1 MPITQYN
8 SSVRQMSQSKFNSMK
23 NSNGKIPDLANQIV
37 MTNSEDT
44 NTSCLRTE
52 VVYDMTSSDVSK
64 NWGYTSGMDS
74 GTTKSGID
82 LTPYKSL
89 KITIATYAGCLVY
102 FVDLKSTDLNGL
114 CWGSACTATSD
125 SGLGPLL
132 IFGTAQTNSTKTS
145 ITVTSGFLRTN
156 NNTVTNTYKTVKIEG
171 ILKTPS
177 MIYTGDEL
185 IAGNGI
191 SIANGV
197 ISNITNILS
206 SYYVRKQSA
215 ITTTSSIDITTGTF
229 TKKSATSKIIVLASA
244 YIQDSTGGYGSVL
257 RVNIDG
263 SEAVSSLSN
272 TSKEHCILCPISNR
286 ASGNHTFSLQLVAG
300 AGSATIPSYNDIY
313 LTFLEVE

>member
-23 NSNGKIPDLANQIV
+23 NASGKIPDLANQIV
-37 MTNSEDT
+37 MTNSEDS

-52 VVYDMTSSDVSK
+52 VVYDMTSSDASK
-64 NWGYTSGMDS
+64 NWGYPNGIQGGVNISGKDFSRYERLRVYAYTDWYKQSFEISTEVNSIYGKINTQSPDS
-74 GTTKSGID
+74 
-82 LTPYKSL
+82 
-89 KITIATYAGCLVY
+89 
-102 FVDLKSTDLNGL
+102 NNH
-114 CWGSACTATSD
+114 
-125 SGLGPLL
+125 
-132 IFGTAQTNSTKTS
+132 NSTYIKINT
-145 ITVTSGFLRTN
+145 TN
-156 NNTVTNTYKTVKIEG
+156 NGFNISFYSVNIPSGSSTWTLMNGNSNYYIYKIEG
-171 ILKTPS
+171 VLKTPS

-206 SYYVRKQSA
+206 SYYNRKPSA

>member
-1 MPITQYN
+1 MGVYLTKMN
-8 SSVRQMSQSKFNSMK
+8 TTTNKVEKFK
-23 NSNGKIPDLANQIV
+23 VASNGAIYN
-37 MTNSEDT
+37 N
-44 NTSCLRTE
+44 TE
-52 VVYDMTSSDVSK
+52 VVYDMTSSDASK
-64 NWGYTSGMDS
+64 NWGYTNGIQGGVTVSGKDFSKYDKLIFYGYRFGIMNFCAEIDI
-74 GTTKSGID
+74 TIPTKSPNLFGR
-82 LTPYKSL
+82 
-89 KITIATYAGCLVY
+89 
-102 FVDLKSTDLNGL
+102 
-114 CWGSACTATSD
+114 ATSCFHFIEANV
-125 SGLGPLL
+125 SY
-132 IFGTAQTNSTKTS
+132 TAGMTIELNTS
-145 ITVTSGFLRTN
+145 LTGFTAKFN
-156 NNTVTNTYKTVKIEG
+156 QNTVDQNSNAEWFVAKIEG
-171 ILKTPS
+171 VLKTPS

-185 IAGNGI
+185 ISGNGI
-191 SIANGV
+191 SIENGV

-206 SYYVRKQSA
+206 SYYNRKPSA

-272 TSKEHCILCPISNR
+272 ASKEHCILCPISNR